1 MLLTLPDLLTPQD
14 LQTARQLL
22 HHAPWADGRDSA
34 GTQARQ
40 AKNNE
45 QLPHDCEAARRIAA
59 MVLAALERSAL
70 FLTATLPRRV
80 FPPRVNRY
88 GGSSNHYDKHVDGA
102 VRRMAAQRE
111 HLRTDI
117 SCTVFLSGPDEYDG
131 GELCIDDTFGEQ
143 RVKLPAGHAVIYPG
157 TSVHQVRPVTRGQ
170 RLACFF
176 WVESLVRSDAQ
187 RRLLYDMDMALL
199 RLRQQHGESPET
211 VALTGSYHNLL
222 RMWAD
227 T

>member
-1 MLLTLPDLLTPQD
+1 MLLTLPDLLSPED
-14 LQTARQLL
+14 LHSARQLL
-22 HHAPWADGRDSA
+22 RNAPWDDGRQSA

-45 QLPHDCEAARRIAA
+45 QLPRDCEASRRIAQL
-59 MVLAALERSAL
+59 VLAALGRSAL
-70 FLTATLPRRV
+70 FLTAALPRRI

-88 GGSSNHYDKHVDGA
+88 RGASNHYASHVDGA
-102 VRRMAAQRE
+102 VRQTSDGRGQ
-111 HLRTDI
+111 LRTDI
-117 SCTVFLSGPDEYDG
+117 SCTVFLSAPEDYDG
-131 GELCIDDTFGEQ
+131 GELCIADTFGQQ
-143 RVKLPAGHAVIYPG
+143 RVKLPAGHALIYPAS
-157 TSVHQVRPVTRGQ
+157 SVHEVLPVTRGQ

-176 WVESLVRSDAQ
+176 WVESLVRSNEQ